1 MTPRCQSS
9 AQLQLLDTVEASVG
23 SPGSWSPVNCS
34 FSGWRPGKVT
44 FSYGKSPSLIGKS
57 TISMG
62 LLKNSHVTNYPR
74 VISGQ
79 FFVGLLLGNWFS
91 TCFSTCCFNCEHSGS
106 FNSNGRFHIP
116 APAQRYVSP
125 SKKMFCPRFSILYGW
140 DCIGIYIY
148 IYMMKL
154 KATLLAHCLLAS
166 SKLKAT
172 LLAQCHVAGSVPR
185 SWLSAT

>member
-1 MTPRCQSS
+1 MF
-9 AQLQLLDTVEASVG
+9 G
-23 SPGSWSPVNCS
+23 
-34 FSGWRPGKVT
+34 
-44 FSYGKSPSLIGKS
+44 
-57 TISMG
+57 
-62 LLKNSHVTNYPR
+62 
-74 VISGQ
+74 
-79 FFVGLLLGNWFS
+79 
-91 TCFSTCCFNCEHSGS
+91 
-106 FNSNGRFHIP
+106 SNGRFHIP

-140 DCIGIYIY
+140 DCIGIY

-185 SWLSAT
+185 SWLNAT

>member
-62 LLKNSHVTNYPR
+62 LLKNSQVTNYPR

-148 IYMMKL
+148 DE
-154 KATLLAHCLLAS
+154 
-166 SKLKAT
+166 
-172 LLAQCHVAGSVPR
+172 AQSYLAGSVPR